1 MPDHKKSYA
10 KKLEY
15 NNAYNRQNYRS
26 FSIRYNIEQ
35 EADIISWLE
44 SQKSL
49 KKYISDLIMKDI
61 QGESKE
67 EKSRKKKRKR
77 KIKTRIQKKVRKIN
91 LQKRRNQRNQN
102 K

>member
-67 EKSRKKKRKR
+67 EKKPEKEKKKKD
-77 KIKTRIQKKVRKIN
+77 KNKDSKEGKKDKSS
-91 LQKRRNQRNQN
+91 K
-102 K
+102 KKKSKKSK

>member
-44 SQKSL
+44 SQKSQ

-67 EKSRKKKRKR
+67 EKKPEKEKKKKD
-77 KIKTRIQKKVRKIN
+77 KNKDSKEGKKDKSS
-91 LQKRRNQRNQN
+91 K
-102 K
+102 KKKSKKSK

>member
-35 EADIISWLE
+35 ESDIISWLE

-67 EKSRKKKRKR
+67 EKKPEKEKKKKD
-77 KIKTRIQKKVRKIN
+77 KNKDSKEGKKDKSS
-91 LQKRRNQRNQN
+91 K
-102 K
+102 KKKSKKSK